1 MSLDYSTLFR
11 IDNKRALVIGAGSGI
26 GRECAL
32 ALAGQGAYVFAAD
45 RDLATALETK
55 SMMGQGEA
63 ISLDVTDSKDVARI
77 ASLAPLDILVHTP
90 AINVRKSIL
99 GYTME
104 EFDRVIALNLRATFD
119 VLRTVGGLMVAQGGG
134 SIVVYSSIRAAA
146 TEPGQSVYGATKA
159 GLESFV
165 RTAAAE
171 FGPHNVRVNSI
182 RPGVVETPLT
192 APLRANAEWNTAY
205 AQKSALGRWARAD
218 ELAGAAVFLSSPA
231 ASFITG
237 STLTVDG
244 GWTAIDGRY
253 TPPLPQ

>member
-1 MSLDYSTLFR
+1 
-11 IDNKRALVIGAGSGI
+11 
-26 GRECAL
+26 
-32 ALAGQGAYVFAAD
+32 
-45 RDLATALETK
+45 
-55 SMMGQGEA
+55 
-63 ISLDVTDSKDVARI
+63 
-77 ASLAPLDILVHTP
+77 
-90 AINVRKSIL
+90 
-99 GYTME
+99 ME

-119 VLRTVGGLMVAQGGG
+119 VLRTAGGLMVAQGGG

>member
-1 MSLDYSTLFR
+1 MSVDYSKLFR
-11 IDNKRALVIGAGSGI
+11 LDSKRALVIGAGSGI

-32 ALAGQGAYVFAAD
+32 ALASQGAYVFAAD
-45 RDLATALETK
+45 RDLAAAQETQF
-55 SMMGQGEA
+55 MMASGEA
-63 ISLDVTDSKDVARI
+63 IALDVTDSNDVARI
-77 ASLAPLDILVHTP
+77 PALAPIDILIHTP

-119 VLRTVGGLMVAQGGG
+119 VLRTVGALMVAQGGG

-192 APLRANAEWNTAY
+192 APLRANAEWNAAY

-218 ELAGAAVFLSSPA
+218 ELAGAAAFLSSPA

>member
-1 MSLDYSTLFR
+1 MSVDYSKLFR
-11 IDNKRALVIGAGSGI
+11 LDSKRALVIGAGSGI

-45 RDLATALETK
+45 RDLAAAQETQF
-55 SMMGQGEA
+55 MMASGEA
-63 ISLDVTDSKDVARI
+63 IALDVTDSNDVARI
-77 ASLAPLDILVHTP
+77 PALAPIDILIHTP

-192 APLRANAEWNTAY
+192 APLRANAEWNAAY

-218 ELAGAAVFLSSPA
+218 ELAGAAAFLSSPA